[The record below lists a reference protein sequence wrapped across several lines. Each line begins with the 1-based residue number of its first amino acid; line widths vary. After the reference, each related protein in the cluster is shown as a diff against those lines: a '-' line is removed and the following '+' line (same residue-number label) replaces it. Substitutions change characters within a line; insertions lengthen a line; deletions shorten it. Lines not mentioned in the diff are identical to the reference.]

1 MVRLVEKQIR
11 MPPLNAQESMYAL
24 GLNNSV
30 QNFPNQNPMH
40 DAIVSKPAVGGHD
53 CISA

>member
-11 MPPLNAQESMYAL
+11 MPPLNAQENTL

-30 QNFPNQNPMH
+30 QNFPNQNPMY